1 MSDASAPALSRER
14 ALGLVLVSYVMAI
27 VAFALTL
34 IFAPIDDLLWRTLAA
49 DAVATVVIF
58 GWSYAYDNSS
68 FYDAYWSVI
77 PPIIVLYW
85 MGMAE
90 PQVPAARMLMIF
102 AVILVWGARLTW
114 NWTRGWTGMGH
125 EDWRYADFRT
135 QFPGFYWAISFAGV
149 HFFPTLI
156 VFAGMAAAYPALV
169 TSGRAPRLGS
179 TPSRSPSASAASPSN
194 GSPTTSC
201 APSSRVRRSRARS
214 LRTGLWRYSR
224 HPNYLGEMMIW
235 WSLFLFGLAADPGW
249 ATYAILAPAGDDRDV
264 PGLQHPRAR
273 EAVAGCVGRT
283 TRRSST
289 RPRC

>member
-1 MSDASAPALSRER
+1 
-14 ALGLVLVSYVMAI
+14 
-27 VAFALTL
+27 
-34 IFAPIDDLLWRTLAA
+34 
-49 DAVATVVIF
+49 
-58 GWSYAYDNSS
+58 
-68 FYDAYWSVI
+68 
-77 PPIIVLYW
+77 
-85 MGMAE
+85 MAE

-169 TSGRAPRLGS
+169 TSGAPLGWIDALAFAIGLGGIAFEWIADDQLRAFVTGPKEPGA
-179 TPSRSPSASAASPSN
+179 T
-194 GSPTTSC
+194 
-201 APSSRVRRSRARS
+201 

-249 ATYAILAPAGDDRDV
+249 ATYAILAPLAMTAMFLGFSIPALEKRS
-264 PGLQHPRAR
+264 LARRANYQ
-273 EAVAGCVGRT
+273 EVIDTTSMLIPMPPKAPRT
-283 TRRSST
+283 TPAAATTPPPAASSSDGDGESDAA
-289 RPRC
+289 